1 MDNFYGKVIGLSKEA
16 RAVNDI
22 FENNGFKVYSVACK
36 NGSRP
41 REDGLDNPSLV
52 IKRDLQEMKMTQ
64 RLLLTSGPHGRYS
77 KYGPRGTLL

>member
-41 REDGLDNPSLV
+41 KEEIRGKMVWIIRLWSL
-52 IKRDLQEMKMTQ
+52 KE
-64 RLLLTSGPHGRYS
+64 TS
-77 KYGPRGTLL
+77 KK